1 MAKVVAQL
9 EVFSLASRMRGVRRT
24 GPGRKGERGE
34 GHMDVVGVDVGA
46 TKIAAEVVSPAGE
59 ILSEADLPVAT
70 YRAGNLPH

>member
-1 MAKVVAQL
+1 MN
-9 EVFSLASRMRGVRRT
+9 
-24 GPGRKGERGE
+24 
-34 GHMDVVGVDVGA
+34 VVGVDVGA